1 MRIRRLNHSVY
12 QLEYH
17 LVWGTKYRRKIIK
30 KYVRDELIAAL
41 KQIQKKYPDWYFAK
55 INTGEDHVHLL
66 LELPSKYSVAQ
77 AVQAIKSQSSLHL
90 QKKFKYIREIYE
102 TKQGMWSDGY
112 FASSVGLNEG
122 QIKRYIDA
130 QNNYDLGVDI
140 TSELS

>member
-41 KQIQKKYPDWYFAK
+41 KQIQKKYPDCDFDK
-55 INTGEDHVHLL
+55 ITTGEDHVHLL
-66 LELPSKYSVAQ
+66 HALPPKYSVAQ